1 MGLRLWLSLLI
12 SLPHL
17 PLLTTTVTAIAT
29 TTQAKALD
37 AILQHYAYMALITP
51 ITGTIYN
58 ATNLPS
64 NFTGVKVAALRLRSG
79 SLRRRGFSMYNEFQI
94 PKGVI
99 EKPYVTRLV
108 LVYHN
113 LGDLSPRYYSL
124 PNYTYLAPVLGL
136 LAYDGS
142 NLSATNLPEL
152 NVKTSADPIN
162 IKFQDVKSAPD
173 GTVAKCVWFDLQ
185 GSSNFTN
192 VTGGNTCLTT
202 QQGHY
207 SIVVES
213 TALPPAPVPA
223 PVPAPLSPALAPSG
237 GSPNLNPSGKG
248 QSKSNKKKVWIIVGS
263 VLGGLVLLALLS
275 LLVLW
280 AHKYK
285 QKKKIQQ
292 MERAAD
298 VGEALHMASIGD
310 TRAPAATV
318 TRTQPTIEHE
328 YIP

>member
-1 MGLRLWLSLLI
+1 MGLLLWLSLLI

-17 PLLTTTVTAIAT
+17 LNSLSSTTTTVTAVAT

-51 ITGTIYN
+51 ITGAIYN

-94 PKGVI
+94 PKGII

-113 LGDLSPRYYSL
+113 LGDLSTRYYSL

-152 NVKTSADPIN
+152 NVKASADPIN

-192 VTGGNTCLTT
+192 VTGGNTCSTT

-213 TALPPAPVPA
+213 TALPPAPA
-223 PVPAPLSPALAPSG
+223 PAPLPPALAPSG
-237 GSPNLNPSGKG
+237 GSPNLKPSGKG
-248 QSKSNKKKVWIIVGS
+248 ESKSNKKKVWIIVGS
-263 VLGGLVLLALLS
+263 VLGGLALLALLS

-328 YIP
+328 YTP